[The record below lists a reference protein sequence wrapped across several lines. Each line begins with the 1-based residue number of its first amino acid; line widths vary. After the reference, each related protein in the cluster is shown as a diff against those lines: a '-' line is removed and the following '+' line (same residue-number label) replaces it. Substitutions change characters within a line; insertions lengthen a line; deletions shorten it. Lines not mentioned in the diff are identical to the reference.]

1 MVLVPGDF
9 GSFGGV
15 VPGELQ
21 IHRHSLNIA
30 LTKAE

>member
-15 VPGELQ
+15 VPGGVANPSPQLEYS
-21 IHRHSLNIA
+21 ID
-30 LTKAE
+30 EG